1 MPVVLAGLLASLALI
16 IAIGAQNA
24 FVLRQ
29 GLARNHIGLV
39 IAICAGSDALL
50 IAIGVSGLAG
60 AIRTYPQ
67 VLDVLTWVGVI
78 YLTGFALHS
87 FWKARRP
94 TALVASGELPRSAAA
109 VALMALGFTYLNP
122 HVYLDTVLMLGTI
135 ANQYGPDR
143 WLFALGAAAASL
155 LWFTILGLGARF
167 SSRWMSRPAT
177 WRILDILIGIVML
190 AIAVKLLRSGL

>member
-1 MPVVLAGLLASLALI
+1 MPVVLAGLLSSLALI
-16 IAIGAQNA
+16 VAIGAQNA

-29 GLARNHIGLV
+29 GLARNHVGLV
-39 IAICAGSDALL
+39 IAICAGSDVLL
-50 IAIGVSGLAG
+50 ITAGVSGLAG
-60 AIRTYPQ
+60 AIRTYPRL
-67 VLDVLTWVGVI
+67 LDVLTWVGVV

-94 TALVASGELPRSAAA
+94 AALIAAGEAPHSAAA

-135 ANQYGPDR
+135 ANQYGDQR

-155 LWFTILGLGARF
+155 AWFTSLGLGARV
-167 SSRWMSRPAT
+167 SARWMSRPGT
-177 WRILDILIGIVML
+177 WRVLDIAIGLIML
-190 AIAVKLLRSGL
+190 AIAARLLRSGL